1 MKSYRTVKGTAEAV
15 YEIQK
20 SRFLTHVSH
29 AGSEQEARA
38 FIQARKKE
46 FFDARHNCSAYVL
59 GAEGAKQKSNDDGE
73 PGGTAGNPML
83 EAIKQKGLTDVVV
96 VVTRYFGGIKLGAG
110 GLIRAYSHSAVLG
123 LKAAEL
129 VEMTP
134 FAVVHLHL
142 DYSLLAPVERYLRQQ
157 GGPHGG
163 RRLCGA
169 RHDAALAARRGAGRG
184 LRRAHGPHR
193 RTLPPRGGG
202 RACARR
208 PAGRVRDQRQEEIK
222 AACDR
227 EKGSVTGCSCVCGH
241 SPRLAVK

>member
-38 FIQARKKE
+38 FIQARKKA

-123 LKAAEL
+123 LDAAD
-129 VEMTP
+129 VVTMTP
-134 FAVVHLHL
+134 LAVVHVQIGY
-142 DYSLLAPVERYLRQQ
+142 DLLANVENFLRQKNIRTGEKAYAEDVSIEILLQ
-157 GGPHGG
+157 ETEKET
-163 RRLCGA
+163 LL
-169 RHDAALAARRGAGRG
+169 AALTD
-184 LRRAHGPHR
+184 L
-193 RTLPPRGGG
+193 TSG
-202 RACARR
+202 RARFADGGMQVIAVPVTPAPSAR
-208 PAGRVRDQRQEEIK
+208 GNQ
-222 AACDR
+222 
-227 EKGSVTGCSCVCGH
+227 S
-241 SPRLAVK
+241 